1 MTAMQ
6 SERELTIRPATR
18 LDLAEILSLVA
29 AVDLPPD
36 GIEQYLGGFLVAR
49 DEQGNLLGTIGM
61 ERHRQLGL
69 LRSAAVSPGLQ
80 RSGLGT
86 MLASRLIAD
95 ATAAGISEILLLT
108 STARVFFE
116 KRFGFSIAF
125 REQYDSVMSGSP
137 EWSLPRCS
145 SAVLMRLK
153 LTHGTESM
161 RPSLAKARP
170 D

>member
-1 MTAMQ
+1 MTALQ
-6 SERELTIRPATR
+6 SESELTIKPATR
-18 LDLAEILSLVA
+18 QDLAEIRSLVA
-29 AVDLPPD
+29 AVDLPSD

-49 DEQGNLLGTIGM
+49 NKSGSLLGTIGM
-61 ERHRQLGL
+61 ERHGQLGL

-116 KRFGFSIAF
+116 KRFGFSIAT
-125 REQYDSVMSGSP
+125 REEYDSVMSGSP

-145 SAVLMRLK
+145 SAVLMTLK
-153 LTHGTESM
+153 LTRRTE
-161 RPSLAKARP
+161 
-170 D
+170 